1 MKEVMYRKENQI
13 LVSLITTI
21 VILGLYTLNV
31 YNNHVANN
39 PDIINNMKFWAKSFI
54 ILIPV
59 LVVAQIIIHIIYAI
73 INKIITKEDIPTNSD
88 EMDKMIE
95 LKSIRISRWIS
106 PIFFFLAMGS
116 LLLELPIWIMF
127 VLFICSFFI
136 SSIVESILQIY
147 FYKKG
152 V

>member
-13 LVSLITTI
+13 LASLITTI
-21 VILGLYTLNV
+21 VIFGLYSLYV
-31 YNNHVANN
+31 YNNHVASN
-39 PDIINNMKFWAKSFI
+39 PDIINNMKFWARSFI

-73 INKIITKEDIPTNSD
+73 INKIITNEDIPANSD
-88 EMDKMIE
+88 EMDRLIE